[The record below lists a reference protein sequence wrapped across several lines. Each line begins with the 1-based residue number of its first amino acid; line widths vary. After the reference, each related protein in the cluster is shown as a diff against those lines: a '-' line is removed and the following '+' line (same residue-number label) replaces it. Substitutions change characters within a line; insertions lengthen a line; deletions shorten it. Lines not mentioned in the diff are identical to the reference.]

1 MADLTVP
8 LSLALIAVVLA
19 LVLVVR
25 HHRDAV
31 GRLREELDWAAAE
44 RRRLVTERNGWSDQ
58 WAPLLSAYPYDPRR
72 FRFLG
77 APVEG
82 VQFEDDRVVFVSL
95 GRAPSEGAERVKELV
110 RAGRVEFHEEALTA
124 PPAEAA
130 PAPPPHAGAAP
141 PPPREP
147 PSPGDAAPAPP

>member
-1 MADLTVP
+1 MVLDLTVP
-8 LSLALIAVVLA
+8 LSLALIAVVLV
-19 LVLVVR
+19 LVFVVR

-31 GRLREELDWAAAE
+31 GKLREELDWAAAE
-44 RRRLVTERNGWSDQ
+44 RRRLTTERSGWAEQ

-95 GRAPSEGAERVKELV
+95 GLAPRAEAERVKALV
-110 RAGRVEFHEEALTA
+110 RAGRVEFHEAPLTA
-124 PPAEAA
+124 PAE
-130 PAPPPHAGAAP
+130 PAPPP
-141 PPPREP
+141 
-147 PSPGDAAPAPP
+147 GDASPAPP